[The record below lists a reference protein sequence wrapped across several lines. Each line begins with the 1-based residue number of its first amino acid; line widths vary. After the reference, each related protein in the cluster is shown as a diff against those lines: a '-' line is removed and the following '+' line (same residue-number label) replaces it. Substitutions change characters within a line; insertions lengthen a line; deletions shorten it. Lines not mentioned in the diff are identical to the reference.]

1 MAVTLLGIAL
11 VVLERR
17 ESSSNRSALYVK
29 GIIYAFI
36 AAAGQAGGLV
46 LAKMAFNEGPVNGFV
61 ATLIR
66 IVSAIIVIFPIA
78 RLAGEYNDVLA
89 LYLKDRKALSLTL
102 LGAFL
107 GPFLGIT
114 LSLISVAYT
123 SVGISATLMA
133 TVPIL
138 MLPIVHFVLKEEVS
152 WRAIIGAVVAV
163 AGVAVL
169 FLR

>member
-1 MAVTLLGIAL
+1 
-11 VVLERR
+11 
-17 ESSSNRSALYVK
+17 
-29 GIIYAFI
+29 
-36 AAAGQAGGLV
+36 
-46 LAKMAFNEGPVNGFV
+46 
-61 ATLIR
+61 
-66 IVSAIIVIFPIA
+66 
-78 RLAGEYNDVLA
+78 VLA